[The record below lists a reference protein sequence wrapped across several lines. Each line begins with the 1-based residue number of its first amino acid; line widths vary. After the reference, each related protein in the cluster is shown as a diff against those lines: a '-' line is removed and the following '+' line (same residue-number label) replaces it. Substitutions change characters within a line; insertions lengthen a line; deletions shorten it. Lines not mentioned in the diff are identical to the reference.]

1 MDILSTNKQ
10 NRLTEMDR
18 EISLSQKRKEQ
29 RKLIFRYG
37 AIVVG
42 IVITILVI
50 ISLLKGSI
58 SIKNMVVGSVD
69 RRINTRIT

>member
-1 MDILSTNKQ
+1 
-10 NRLTEMDR
+10 MDR

-37 AIVVG
+37 GIVVG